1 MREKD
6 ETEANSGEVPIETS
20 ISVLLAID
28 FPILRDALRSIIEG
42 TEGLRLT
49 GCVETRQELEALA
62 PRFMPDLVMVDASFA
77 GESLLDVIDKVI
89 VQNSKVLMI
98 GGEEDKTLTL
108 KALIRGLNGVIGR
121 KSTPDLVRRS
131 IRAVVSGEIWVS
143 RQLTSTLIDSLR
155 SGSTDTGAL
164 EKTVARMFQKERKEP
179 ASPAEH
185 NYGLTRRELQIIG
198 ALVEGQTNKDIAATF
213 GVSEYTVKHHL
224 TNVFDK
230 LGVYNRVELVLFA
243 ISHHLVAPPEEAT
256 SNSGKRRLS
265 ENRG

>member
-49 GCVETRQELEALA
+49 GCVETREELEALA
-62 PRFMPDLVMVDASFA
+62 PFMPDLVIVDASFA
-77 GESLLDVIDKVI
+77 GESLLDVIDKI
-89 VQNSKVLMI
+89 IAQNSRVLMI

-155 SGSTDTGAL
+155 SGTTDTGAL
-164 EKTVARMFQKERKEP
+164 EKTVALMFQKERKEP
-179 ASPAEH
+179 ALPAEH

-256 SNSGKRRLS
+256 RNSGKRRLS

>member
-49 GCVETRQELEALA
+49 GCVETREELEALA
-62 PRFMPDLVMVDASFA
+62 SRFKPALVIVDASFA

-89 VQNSKVLMI
+89 AQNSKVLMI

-143 RQLTSTLIDSLR
+143 RQLTSSLIDSLR
-155 SGSTDTGAL
+155 SGTTDNAAL
-164 EKTVARMFQKERKEP
+164 EKTVALMFQKERKEP
-179 ASPAEH
+179 ASPEH

-243 ISHHLVAPPEEAT
+243 ISHHLVAPPEGAT
-256 SNSGKRRLS
+256 SNTGKRRS
-265 ENRG
+265 S